1 MKWSVFTVATP
12 DLNPEELAAAA
23 QEAGVEGIEW
33 RFKEIPKDAFQEDPS
48 FWRHNRCSIDP
59 EGTEE
64 EWLSFDKAVKQ
75 YNLRSIAVVPYLNC
89 GDMEGTERV
98 MKAAKTLG
106 ASFIRAGVP
115 GYDGR
120 TNYNDLY
127 DQAVRYLDKVE
138 RLAADYGVKALVET
152 HHKTIAP
159 SAGLAHKLVSHFD
172 SNHIGV
178 LYDPGNMVHEG
189 FENYRMGMELLGPYL
204 AHVHVK
210 NAGYRMTKS
219 ADGLHSAWT
228 GEWTSLAHGIVSW
241 PQVLTDLKAVGYDG
255 YLGIEDF
262 SGQYSSK
269 DMLKYFVQ
277 QMEEWHNTR
286 T

>member
-1 MKWSVFTVATP
+1 MKYSVFTVATP
-12 DLNPEELAAAA
+12 DLNPEELAVAA

-33 RFKEIPKDAFQEDPS
+33 RFKEVPKDALQEEPS

-59 EGTEE
+59 YGTEE
-64 EWLSFDKAVKQ
+64 EWLRFAEAAKKH
-75 YNLRSIAVVPYLNC
+75 NLKSIAVVPYLEC
-89 GDMEGTERV
+89 GDIESTERV
-98 MKAAKTLG
+98 MKVAKLLG

-120 TNYNDLY
+120 TNFNDLY
-127 DQAVRYLDKVE
+127 EQAVRYLESVE

-172 SNHIGV
+172 SDHIGV

-189 FENYRMGMELLGPYL
+189 FENYRMGLELLGPYL

-210 NAGYRMTKS
+210 NAGFRMRKS
-219 ADGLHSAWT
+219 EDGLHTEWT
-228 GEWTSLAHGIVSW
+228 GEWLPLAHGIVSW
-241 PQVLTDLKAVGYDG
+241 PQVLADLKAVGYDG

-262 SGQYSSK
+262 SGTYPSK
-269 DMLKYFVQ
+269 EMLKYFVL
-277 QMEEWHNTR
+277 QMEEWMK
-286 T
+286 